1 MVAPGAS
8 GFDVSKLSSNFVV
21 GPTLASKRWGRGQ
34 VERTVTYVGGSISAF
49 SFGDF
54 QAGDNYFGF
63 RFDKDGDG
71 NLHYGFAVANIN
83 DPEFNANFTITKW
96 AYNDVA
102 GAPVTVG
109 PLNADPVPDPSQV
122 PGPIGLAGLAAGA
135 AWSRRLRKRIR
146 QAS

>member
-1 MVAPGAS
+1 M
-8 GFDVSKLSSNFVV
+8 
-21 GPTLASKRWGRGQ
+21 ASKAWGSGPI
-34 VERTVTYVGGSISAF
+34 ERVVTYISGYINF
-49 SFGDF
+49 LNFPEL

-63 RFDKDGDG
+63 SFDEDGNG
-71 NLHYGFAVANIN
+71 NLHHGFAIANIN
-83 DPEFNANFTITKW
+83 NPLFNANFTITKW

-109 PLNADPVPDPSQV
+109 PLNADPVPQV
-122 PGPIGLAGLAAGA
+122 QGPIGLAGLAAGA

>member
-1 MVAPGAS
+1 MNY
-8 GFDVSKLSSNFVV
+8 FDF
-21 GPTLASKRWGRGQ
+21 AQ
-34 VERTVTYVGGSISAF
+34 
-49 SFGDF
+49 F

-63 RFDKDGDG
+63 RFDKEGDG
-71 NLHYGFAVANIN
+71 NLHYGFAIANIN
-83 DPEFNANFTITKW
+83 DPVNNPQFTITKW

-102 GAPVTVG
+102 NAPVTVG
-109 PLNADPVPDPSQV
+109 PLNEV